1 MSVRAVRGA
10 VQIERDTADLI
21 NKYVGELIN
30 KIITENSINK
40 NRIISIQFTVTKD
53 LRSKNPASAL
63 RKYGYETIPLFCSQ
77 EPDVD
82 GAMERVIR
90 VLITFETD
98 GYSSYSPVYLNG
110 AERLRPD
117 LQG

>member
-10 VQIERDTADLI
+10 VQLERDSEDI
-21 NKYVGELIN
+21 IEKYVGKLIN
-30 KIITENSINK
+30 TLVTENSIEEK
-40 NRIISIQFTVTKD
+40 RIISIQFTVTKD

-63 RKYGYETIPLFCSQ
+63 RKFGYTAVPLFCCQ

-90 VLITFETD
+90 VLVTFEKDESVTLI
-98 GYSSYSPVYLNG
+98 PVYLNG

-117 LQG
+117 LYE